1 MRYPVFKQE
10 ISWNSGIG
18 NMKKIQIIIDLE
30 RTGKRLKAIA
40 VQKGYSVKSI
50 QEYLGLSCPQPI
62 YRWYKGMILPSVDH
76 LLMLSE
82 LYQVHMEDLLVK
94 KNIKLTMNI
103 EDREE
108 KSDII
113 SDLNFTKRTHRIQA
127 YFLKLYA

>member
-1 MRYPVFKQE
+1 MRYQ
-10 ISWNSGIG
+10 
-18 NMKKIQIIIDLE
+18 
-30 RTGKRLKAIA
+30 
-40 VQKGYSVKSI
+40 
-50 QEYLGLSCPQPI
+50 I
-62 YRWYKGMILPSVDH
+62 YRFDHVVHFRYPSVDH

-113 SDLNFTKRTHRIQA
+113 SDMNFTKRTLRLQA

>member
-1 MRYPVFKQE
+1 
-10 ISWNSGIG
+10 
-18 NMKKIQIIIDLE
+18 MKKIQIIIDLE

-40 VQKGYSVKSI
+40 VLKGYSVKSI
-50 QEYLGLSCPQPI
+50 QEYLGLSCPQSI

-103 EDREE
+103 WDREE

-113 SDLNFTKRTHRIQA
+113 SDMNFTKRTLRLQA

>member
-1 MRYPVFKQE
+1 
-10 ISWNSGIG
+10 
-18 NMKKIQIIIDLE
+18 
-30 RTGKRLKAIA
+30 
-40 VQKGYSVKSI
+40 
-50 QEYLGLSCPQPI
+50 
-62 YRWYKGMILPSVDH
+62 MILPSVDH

>member
-1 MRYPVFKQE
+1 
-10 ISWNSGIG
+10 
-18 NMKKIQIIIDLE
+18 
-30 RTGKRLKAIA
+30 
-40 VQKGYSVKSI
+40 
-50 QEYLGLSCPQPI
+50 
-62 YRWYKGMILPSVDH
+62 MILPSVDH

-103 EDREE
+103 EDRED